1 MAIKLIAQV
10 FLNIYILRDIDL
22 IRNNARVGGEIA
34 VVLARLRQTRGR
46 HSGGA
51 SCTGGHRGRSHRSR
65 GWKGEVM
72 SSNQQ
77 QPVVIGGSILD
88 LTAKVQ
94 SREITVGVVSHKEV
108 YFDLW
113 CAHRVKALIPEA

>member
-1 MAIKLIAQV
+1 M
-10 FLNIYILRDIDL
+10 

-34 VVLARLRQTRGR
+34 AVLARLRQTRGR
-46 HSGGA
+46 HSGG
-51 SCTGGHRGRSHRSR
+51 SCTGGHRGRSHRSIGR
-65 GWKGEVM
+65 KGEVM

-94 SREITVGVVSHKEV
+94 SQEIMVGVVSHKEV

-113 CAHRVKALIPEA
+113 CVHRVKALIPEA